1 HFRTPFPPEQLTA
14 LVPHC
19 LTYCP
24 DCGHLLEATDEPPR
38 VVQQSDLRPLTFAI
52 EEHHSHTSWC
62 PCCQKA
68 FNAPLMNDAVAKG
81 GLLGPQL
88 TALVAYLKGA
98 CHASFSTIRTFFR
111 DVWGLTISRGHLA
124 KVIGKVRDALERP
137 YEELLGLLPDEDVVN
152 ADETG

>member
-1 HFRTPFPPEQLTA
+1 AIPHRDAPPARACRQAHNVSSTPANPPASDTFNPPHPAPAPAAPQRSIGGQPGRPAHFRTPFPAEQLTA

-68 FNAPLMNDAVAKG
+68 FNAPLMNDAVA
-81 GLLGPQL
+81 
-88 TALVAYLKGA
+88 
-98 CHASFSTIRTFFR
+98 
-111 DVWGLTISRGHLA
+111 
-124 KVIGKVRDALERP
+124 
-137 YEELLGLLPDEDVVN
+137 
-152 ADETG
+152 